1 MKQLINSFTDGKVS
15 LIDCPKPNVSKNNVV
30 ISNSYSAISIGTE
43 KMLIDFGKSNYLQ
56 KAKQQPEKVKQVI
69 DKVKTDGIATTYG
82 SIKSKMDQPI
92 PLGYSASGIVVEV
105 GENVTEFEVGDRVI
119 SNGSHAEIVSVNKN
133 LVAKI
138 PDNINMEEAAFSVI
152 SSIPLQGIRLLET
165 EIGETVVVTGLGLMG
180 LLASQILIAN
190 GCTVIATDYDSNK
203 VDLAKTYGVDAIDL
217 STGIDIVNYVQSKT
231 GNNGADK
238 VLITASTK
246 SNDPIEQA
254 AEMLRKRGKVVLVGV
269 VGLELDRTKFYEKEI
284 TFQVSCS
291 YGPGRYDE
299 NYEVKGQ
306 DYPIGFVRWTENR
319 NFQTILQLLSSKKL
333 DIKSILNHQY
343 KFSDATEAYEELSN
357 NKNIIGAT
365 FKYDRENID
374 YSETVKQNNYT
385 IKNNSN
391 AIVGIIGAG
400 NFVNQTL
407 LPKLGKKYRIKS
419 IASQSGLSSSI
430 LSKKYKIEYSTTNS
444 QDIIKDNEI
453 NSVIITTR
461 HNTHFELVKSAIE
474 AEKAV
479 FVEKP
484 IALKL
489 EEVNQ
494 LKNLN
499 IKNHLMIGFN
509 RRFSPL
515 SVKVKELLASA
526 VDPMSIIINVNAGT
540 IPKEHWTQN
549 KDIGGG
555 RLIGEACHFVDLALF
570 YAGSK
575 ISSYKIVAME
585 DKNDTFDT
593 FSILLKF
600 ENGSIATINYFANG
614 NKSLPKE
621 HITIYSEKRIIEI
634 DNFIK
639 LRAMG
644 FKGFKSLKLKKQDK
658 GHGECI
664 NQFLESVNTNNSTQ
678 PIPVEDIFEVSKICI
693 ELDEY
698 IRNQKL

>member
-1 MKQLINSFTDGKVS
+1 
-15 LIDCPKPNVSKNNVV
+15 
-30 ISNSYSAISIGTE
+30 
-43 KMLIDFGKSNYLQ
+43 
-56 KAKQQPEKVKQVI
+56 
-69 DKVKTDGIATTYG
+69 
-82 SIKSKMDQPI
+82 
-92 PLGYSASGIVVEV
+92 
-105 GENVTEFEVGDRVI
+105 
-119 SNGSHAEIVSVNKN
+119 
-133 LVAKI
+133 
-138 PDNINMEEAAFSVI
+138 
-152 SSIPLQGIRLLET
+152 
-165 EIGETVVVTGLGLMG
+165 
-180 LLASQILIAN
+180 
-190 GCTVIATDYDSNK
+190 
-203 VDLAKTYGVDAIDL
+203 
-217 STGIDIVNYVQSKT
+217 
-231 GNNGADK
+231 
-238 VLITASTK
+238 
-246 SNDPIEQA
+246 
-254 AEMLRKRGKVVLVGV
+254 
-269 VGLELDRTKFYEKEI
+269 
-284 TFQVSCS
+284 
-291 YGPGRYDE
+291 
-299 NYEVKGQ
+299 
-306 DYPIGFVRWTENR
+306 
-319 NFQTILQLLSSKKL
+319 NFQTMLQLLSSKKI
-333 DIKSILNHQY
+333 DIKSIINHQY
-343 KFSDATEAYEELSN
+343 KVSEATEAYKELSN

-365 FKYDRENID
+365 FKYDKENID